1 MARVIQAL
9 FIDPPIAIA
18 RLGGSSA
25 PQDAYCWADP
35 ANPRSDG
42 NTVIQPWWTLEV
54 LSDATVDPSMPAA
67 IRLRDGDLIRPVAP
81 FFEIWALVGEP
92 GSLPSQW
99 QQKPLTPQLLRRS
112 GADEAALTVE
122 IDGKNRKAS
131 RRRNDDALVFGTFPP
146 VTIRGDDHNVHALL
160 GTSPPPALNPMIP
173 PGHSI
178 PLGNLQ
184 ILRSRVQPK
193 KGTTPW
199 ADAVNV
205 EVIRFRFTP
214 ARGEFYG
221 PPQAAQKTQRHGVAV
236 AHTNA
241 FLNPDAGW
249 FGEKSEQTV
258 QPVDTYDMV
267 IPETNQIS
275 NPPSLGVVD
284 DTCEAQVTVS
294 LALREGPK
302 VPLVARA
309 NIFVGP
315 PDFGPDRRPFL
326 SLADELQDRCG
337 DADERNA
344 ALSRKDREAW
354 VRDLFERVYETVSL
368 LNVDHLQQGGSVREA
383 RSIPLS
389 GKRLR
394 SKPLHGDEVTLP
406 RRHAMTKW
414 DALRNNAYTVPGA
427 SVGEPLPLSEH
438 ARTRHL
444 SILDTDGLLELVA
457 EHPDRLEALIRQ
469 PFQVEKGETASQTTM
484 RMPPFMRN
492 SNAYPL
498 TLSVWQYELL
508 MDWVKS
514 VSTPKAV
521 RALRAAPPPVSA
533 EAEERRK
540 AVLAR
545 LNHIEKF

>member
-1 MARVIQAL
+1 MARTIQTL
-9 FIDPPIAIA
+9 FIDPSIAIA

-35 ANPRSDG
+35 TNPRSDG
-42 NTVIQPWWTLEV
+42 NTVIEPWWTLEV
-54 LSDATVDPSMPAA
+54 LSDATVDPSIPAA
-67 IRLRDGDLIRPVAP
+67 IRLRDGDMIRPVAP

-92 GSLPSQW
+92 GSPPSQW
-99 QQKPLTPQLLRRS
+99 QQEPLTPKLLRRS
-112 GADEAALTVE
+112 GADEAALTIE
-122 IDGKNRKAS
+122 IDVKNRKAA
-131 RRRNDDALVFGTFPP
+131 RRRNNDALVFGSFPP
-146 VTIRGDDHNVHALL
+146 VSIRGDDHNVHALL
-160 GTSPPPALNPMIP
+160 GTSPPGALNPMIP
-173 PGHSI
+173 PGRSV

-184 ILRSRVQPK
+184 IMRSREQPK
-193 KGTTPW
+193 KGATPW
-199 ADAVNV
+199 AEAVNV

-221 PPQAAQKTQRHGVAV
+221 PPQAAQKTERHGVAV
-236 AHTNA
+236 AHINA

-249 FGEKSEQTV
+249 FREKSEQTV

-267 IPETNQIS
+267 IPETNTIPNQ
-275 NPPSLGVVD
+275 PSLGVVD

-326 SLADELQDRCG
+326 SLADELQDRCSG
-337 DADERNA
+337 AEERNA
-344 ALSRKDREAW
+344 ALSHKDREAW

-368 LNVDHLQQGGSVREA
+368 LNVDRLQRE
-383 RSIPLS
+383 RSILLS

-394 SKPLHGDEVTLP
+394 SEPIHGDEVTLP
-406 RRHAMTKW
+406 RQHAMTKW
-414 DALRNNAYTVPGA
+414 DALRNKAYTVPAA
-427 SVGEPLPLSEH
+427 SVDEPLPLSEH

-444 SILDTDGLLELVA
+444 SIQDTDGLLELIA

-469 PFQVEKGETASQTTM
+469 PFQVEKDETASQTTM

-508 MDWVKS
+508 MQWVNS
-514 VSTPKAV
+514 ASTPKAV
-521 RALRAAPPPVSA
+521 RALRAAPPRLSA
-533 EAEERRK
+533 KAEERRK

-545 LNHIEKF
+545 LKSIEKH